1 MESKKSKKANM
12 DRFQAIFL
20 NIGLLVSISIAITA
34 FEWKTLEDIV
44 VVDLG
49 TGYIEEFIDPKIT
62 EIPPPEPPKP
72 KKMVREFIETEEPE
86 VEIPD
91 DLLFDQDD
99 LIDIDDYLDLT
110 EPPVEVA
117 DNGPIVFAEKMPEP
131 IGGFKAFYDYVSKNL
146 MYPRR
151 AKSMGVEG
159 KVFVQ
164 FIVDKDGQIIDVKV
178 IKGIG
183 AGCDEE
189 AERVIS
195 EAPKWNP
202 GKQRGVPVKVI
213 KVLPITFKLN

>member
-49 TGYIEEFIDPKIT
+49 TEYFEEFIDPKIID
-62 EIPPPEPPKP
+62 IPPPEPPKP
-72 KKMVREFIETEEPE
+72 KIMVREFIETEEPE
-86 VEIPD
+86 VELPD
-91 DLLFDQDD
+91 EIVFNQDD
-99 LIDIDDYLDLT
+99 LEGIEIIDLP

-117 DNGPIVFAEKMPEP
+117 EPGPVTFAEKMPEP
-131 IGGFKAFYDYVSKNL
+131 IGGFKAFYEYVKKNL
-146 MYPRR
+146 KYPRT
-151 AKSMGVEG
+151 AKSIGVEG
-159 KVFVQ
+159 KVFVK
-164 FIVDKDGQIIDVKV
+164 FVVDKDGQIIDVEV
-178 IKGIG
+178 MKGIG

-189 AERVIS
+189 AERVVS